1 MVRKAKD
8 KFCESILRYCRF
20 EFVKI
25 MIIGGG
31 GGSFGPNWGGVLYN
45 FAIFQFLTNIV

>member
-31 GGSFGPNWGGVLYN
+31 GVALDQIGGGVLYN